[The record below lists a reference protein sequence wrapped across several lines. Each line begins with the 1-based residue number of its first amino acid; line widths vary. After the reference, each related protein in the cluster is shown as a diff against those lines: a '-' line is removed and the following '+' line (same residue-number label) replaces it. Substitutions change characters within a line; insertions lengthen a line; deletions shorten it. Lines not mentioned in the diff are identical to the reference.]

1 MWHTEKFKEEFNSS
15 LSLQEIVLQAGDNC
29 YSGIRSS
36 FRKGGYW
43 RMLAACKSL
52 KLNRKN

>member
-1 MWHTEKFKEEFNSS
+1 MWHTEKFKGEFNSS